1 MNIEQWE
8 TIKETINLIDRKIKE
23 DISLDEISKDI
34 GISKFYLHRLFKSIT
49 GKSLINYVRR
59 RRMSLSAKD
68 LLNTNFKIIDIAH
81 EYGYKQEN
89 SYIRAFEQMFKI
101 SPAQYRKLKCELDI
115 EPTININE
123 HIHIG
128 QGLLIR
134 PSMCLKPQFYV
145 QGIRTEIVHEIN
157 LIEQQTTK
165 LAIQWRKEYLHKVKN
180 AVNKEVYIGLILY
193 SSHPE
198 YSNDYVTGVEVSK
211 LGDVTFPMTEY
222 VIPTHEYA
230 VFKYIGLHS
239 PYEITFATIKGLY
252 DYIGTWLQKSSY
264 CEEAPFHFEKI
275 DLSIC
280 NDHYCEME
288 IYYTIKN
295 KY

>member
-1 MNIEQWE
+1 MNNQQWT
-8 TIKETINLIDRKIKE
+8 TIKEVINLIDEKIKE
-23 DISLDEISKDI
+23 DISLDNISKEL
-34 GISKFYLHRLFKSIT
+34 GISKFHLHRLFKSMT
-49 GKSLINYVRR
+49 GKTLITYVRR

-89 SYIRAFEQMFKI
+89 SYIRAFEQMFQI

-134 PSMCLKPQFYV
+134 PSMCLKPHFYI

-157 LIEQQTTK
+157 LKEQLTNK
-165 LAIQWRKEYLHKVKN
+165 LAIKWKKEYLHKVKYP
-180 AVNKEVYIGLILY
+180 VNKEVYIGLVLY
-193 SSHPE
+193 SSHPQ
-198 YSNDYVTGVEVSK
+198 YGNDYVTGVEVSK
-211 LGDVTFPMTEY
+211 LGDATFPITEY
-222 VIPTHEYA
+222 V
-230 VFKYIGLHS
+230 IGLHS
-239 PYEITFATIKGLY
+239 PYEITFATIMGLY
-252 DYIGTWLQKSSY
+252 EYIYTWLEKSSY
-264 CEEAPFHFEKI
+264 CEAAPFHFEKI
-275 DLSIC
+275 DLDIC

-295 KY
+295 KC